1 MFEELTEPK
10 RSGWRRL
17 HWTRNVALLTV
28 LSAAAFT
35 LPAYH
40 CTRRTQLER
49 DGAQTTAVINRVSR
63 HRTWRYTWNY
73 SFEAEGRR
81 YYGSW
86 SGTVA
91 SLGPQAGDS
100 IVITYLRSDPSINHH
115 GDASN
120 QEIDGSDIELLVC
133 GLGLV
138 LFAFFAAMGS

>member
-1 MFEELTEPK
+1 MFEELTEPQ

-17 HWTRNVALLTV
+17 HWTRNVALLTL

-35 LPAYH
+35 LPAYN
-40 CTRRTQLER
+40 CAQRTQIER
-49 DGAQTTAVINRVSR
+49 DGVQTTAIINRVSR

-81 YYGSW
+81 FYGSW
-86 SGTVA
+86 KGTVA

-115 GDASN
+115 GSPHN
-120 QEIDGSDIELLVC
+120 QEIDGSDIELLVL
-133 GLGLV
+133 GLGLAV
-138 LFAFFAAMGS
+138 SAFYAAMGN